1 MKTDDREAK
10 EVIVQITNEMFQL
23 GMLTCTGGNVSA
35 KSEDGET
42 IWITPSQLYKGNL
55 KEDDLVR
62 IRADGSTVEGS
73 RPPSV
78 EWQMHFGC
86 YAARPETKGAIH
98 THSPIATAAGIV
110 NALPFPPIN
119 TDAVFLRDTQL
130 VPWFMPGSKE
140 LADAVHEAIKMSR
153 GCILQNHGL
162 MAVDKTLRKA
172 ANRVMNIEETA
183 KIMLYCRQFGGELT
197 LLPSEW
203 AEKLASFADFI

>member
-1 MKTDDREAK
+1 MGTDDREAK
-10 EVIVQITNEMFQL
+10 EMIVQITNEMFQL
-23 GMLTCTGGNVSA
+23 GMLTSTGGNVSS
-35 KSEDGET
+35 KSSDGET
-42 IWITPSQLYKGNL
+42 IWITPSQLYKGTV
-55 KEDDLVR
+55 KGEDLVR
-62 IRADGSTVEGS
+62 IRSDGSTVEGA

-86 YAARPETKGAIH
+86 YAARPETQGALH
-98 THSPIATAAGIV
+98 THAPIATAMGIV
-110 NALPFPPIN
+110 GMPFPPIN

-140 LADAVHEAIKMSR
+140 LADAVHEATKKSR

-197 LLPSEW
+197 VLSSEW
-203 AEKLASFADFI
+203 VEKLASFAEFI